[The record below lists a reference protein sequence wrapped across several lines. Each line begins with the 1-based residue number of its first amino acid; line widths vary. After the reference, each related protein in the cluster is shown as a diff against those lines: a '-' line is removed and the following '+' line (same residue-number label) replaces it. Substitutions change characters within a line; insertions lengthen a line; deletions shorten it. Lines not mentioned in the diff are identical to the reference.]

1 MDHWSTL
8 LTKFRAWAGLITG
21 KSMQDHLFGFY
32 QNRVVTKTE
41 CLENPSKYGRIFKR
55 SAWLMTRY
63 YIKTRYVLM
72 DDFSKN
78 RSDSWPGNFW
88 MSFLGFPYLETHVQH
103 SISLIKT
110 QKSTKFESDFS
121 ALEEIDEATGCC
133 DQQVASSLQIANL
146 FPDICTTIN
155 YTRLEI

>member
-1 MDHWSTL
+1 
-8 LTKFRAWAGLITG
+8 
-21 KSMQDHLFGFY
+21 MQVLFGFY

-41 CLENPSKYGRIFKR
+41 FLENSSKYGGIFKK

-63 YIKTRYVLM
+63 YIKNGYVLM
-72 DDFSKN
+72 KFAGMNFPKIGPTHDPENIWISFPGFS
-78 RSDSWPGNFW
+78 
-88 MSFLGFPYLETHVQH
+88 YLETHVQH

-155 YTRLEI
+155 YTWLEI